1 MTGQSSNTAL
11 FHSLPLLLSFAQLTL
26 CQTEEEE
33 KERKNKRNREKEA
46 GRRER
51 VTKRMFSVSLK
62 CRMGVIRR
70 RIKGTECV
78 CDCQIAANYGSSMSV
93 SCLFFFVGVCVCV
106 LGDCWH
112 MLDQNI
118 MVCIFVNTLNSIFM
132 QLFWKKYLVV
142 FVSLFPGVVAFRH
155 VCVET
160 CVPSYCSSK
169 LYPSAAAL

>member
-1 MTGQSSNTAL
+1 MIVR
-11 FHSLPLLLSFAQLTL
+11 LLLTM
-26 CQTEEEE
+26 
-33 KERKNKRNREKEA
+33 EA
-46 GRRER
+46 
-51 VTKRMFSVSLK
+51 VCLSAVCFSLW
-62 CRMGVIRR
+62 
-70 RIKGTECV
+70 
-78 CDCQIAANYGSSMSV
+78 
-93 SCLFFFVGVCVCV
+93 VCV